1 MCGWENSACIGEA
14 LPMPTAGKAVLGCNC
29 IRLLWPPETTLPYC
43 GRPSFERSL
52 TNVKVLASKTLDNP
66 EMQITKEAAGVSH
79 TTKEAAGY
87 VSDKACELACSASK
101 EVNKTIAKD
110 SHASL
115 STRATAAKD
124 AICDKSKEMKY
135 GASAEVH
142 KKAAGM

>member
-1 MCGWENSACIGEA
+1 
-14 LPMPTAGKAVLGCNC
+14 
-29 IRLLWPPETTLPYC
+29 
-43 GRPSFERSL
+43 
-52 TNVKVLASKTLDNP
+52 
-66 EMQITKEAAGVSH
+66 MQITKEAAGVSHTTKEAAGVSH

>member
-1 MCGWENSACIGEA
+1 MARLYHNHVAFEVIG
-14 LPMPTAGKAVLGCNC
+14 LCHSTSPMSQG
-29 IRLLWPPETTLPYC
+29 PPRVPL
-43 GRPSFERSL
+43 PSFERSL